1 MGIYRYIYTG
11 SSVVEMDGA
20 QDGRL
25 ARGSARRSVLLN
37 AAVRVVAGKGFG
49 SLTHRAVAAEAKVS
63 VASVTYHF
71 PSISELRRETLAHA
85 GSSIGLELA
94 ELVSTASA
102 SADDIPEVCAAYA
115 VRLVVG
121 RRVETAAVFELI
133 VAAGHDEDLR
143 PLVEFYHGMLAD
155 LLTPY
160 EGDPGRAQVAA
171 AAVQGLVLVQMVRP
185 NPDDPSV
192 FGAAVA
198 DLIRRY
204 RGKNPTVDRLGRS
217 GELVT

>member
-1 MGIYRYIYTG
+1 
-11 SSVVEMDGA
+11 MDRA

-25 ARGSARRSVLLN
+25 ARGAARRSLLLA
-37 AAVRVVAGKGFG
+37 AAVRVVAGRGFG

-71 PSISELRRETLAHA
+71 PSISQLRRETLAHA
-85 GSSIGLELA
+85 GSNIGLELA
-94 ELVSTASA
+94 ESVSAASG
-102 SADDIPEVCAAYA
+102 SIDDTPEVCAAYA
-115 VRLVVG
+115 VRLVSE
-121 RRVETAAVFELI
+121 RRVETAAVSELI

-143 PLVEFYHGMLAD
+143 PLVAFYHGMLAD

-160 EGDPGRAQVAA
+160 EGDRGRAQTAA
-171 AAVQGLVLVQMVRP
+171 AAVQGLVLVQMVRAV
-185 NPDDPSV
+185 PDDPNV

-204 RGKNPTVDRLGRS
+204 RGDDRAADRRYRA
-217 GELVT
+217 GEHVG